1 MRAVANQHRQWC
13 PTYRVFNPPAVDV
26 PHGDPHF
33 RRGLR
38 EAEKYAA
45 LHFDGDT
52 GETRVIDPNTG
63 GEKGSKLAR
72 WDLMP
77 FDVLN
82 ELAEHFGI
90 GARKYEDRNWERG
103 YDWGLS
109 LAALCRHLAAWS
121 GGEDTDP
128 ESGDSHLIAVMW
140 HAAALR
146 AFQIRGL
153 GTDTR
158 SK

>member
-1 MRAVANQHRQWC
+1 MAAHIYKLGAEGVVSERE
-13 PTYRVFNPPAVDV
+13 PA
-26 PHGDPHF
+26 
-33 RRGLR
+33 
-38 EAEKYAA
+38 AY
-45 LHFDGDT
+45 HFDGDT

-72 WDLMP
+72 FDLLPWDVMVE
-77 FDVLN
+77 F
-82 ELAEHFGI
+82 AEHFGI
-90 GARKYEDRNWERG
+90 GAKKYEDRNWERG
-103 YDWGLS
+103 YSWGLS

-121 GGEDTDP
+121 NGEDTDP

-158 SK
+158 SKP